1 MSSTTM
7 RASSSSSLIVVRYIA
22 STHRA
27 DGDFVV
33 DDYMNELAT
42 RRRDTS
48 PRLTTTTTPRWS
60 ISSWTRRSR
69 ARRASRRY
77 ASSLRSRR
85 VQVCGVVWSDIY
97 SVLRIFT
104 TTLFLILMTPTT
116 TWIETRARTVC
127 VINNGSL
134 CVALCS
140 IASRFGLK
148 ARRLSQNDPVLSS
161 RVYYYPLFSLSSR
174 SLKYFSPAPIT

>member
-1 MSSTTM
+1 M

-104 TTLFLILMTPTT
+104 TNFVSNFDDTDDD
-116 TWIETRARTVC
+116 V
-127 VINNGSL
+127 
-134 CVALCS
+134 
-140 IASRFGLK
+140 
-148 ARRLSQNDPVLSS
+148 D
-161 RVYYYPLFSLSSR
+161 
-174 SLKYFSPAPIT
+174 